1 MKTYTMLV
9 VFDRCKD
16 LEQQDCSLAALKNV
30 GIQAVV
36 TEFLISH
43 ADILFTDSFM
53 NRRREHTY
61 SRSILLYNCRCFCLC
76 TFDVLAFT
84 WFVSHECR
92 LAFDLLT

>member
-53 NRRREHTY
+53 NRRREHTAG
-61 SRSILLYNCRCFCLC
+61 RFCSIIVAVFVYVLLLFL
-76 TFDVLAFT
+76 L
-84 WFVSHECR
+84 SHG
-92 LAFDLLT
+92 LFLMSAD